1 MKSKIKF
8 KSNKNFFILV
18 IMTIILFV
26 IFTSLNFF
34 SYKVKSKYE
43 ISNISSN
50 INNNVKTEII
60 NAEPADKSLTTS
72 TITIPDILLYDAPIK
87 EGVDELTLNEYVGHF
102 PSTSENYG
110 NIGLAAHNRGYK
122 NNYFMNLYKIKIGD
136 EIIYK
141 LNNKSRLYKVVK
153 KIEIDSYDW
162 SYLDSTKD
170 NTITLITC
178 IDNKPDK
185 RLLVQA
191 VE

>member
-34 SYKVKSKYE
+34 SYKVKSRYE